1 MSDFQTIQV
10 TDLETVQGCGPIAQR
25 LLGAAKTFAGG
36 GLAGLGQSI
45 QNGTIGQG
53 GGWRSFVG
61 QGLAA
66 LGGKMAQ

>member
-1 MSDFQTIQV
+1 MSDFQYIH
-10 TDLETVQGCGPIAQR
+10 TDELEHVQGCGPILQR
-25 LLGAAKTFAGG
+25 LAGAAKTFAGG
-36 GLAGLGQSI
+36 GLSGLGQSI